1 MVNKKAGGGKI
12 KTWIDEHKKLSIV
25 LASTLLILFVAAITV
40 IAILVGRARLDDNN
54 GRPSYNP
61 ITKTAD
67 EVVYYYNVVNE
78 NKEILLTFKRGWYF
92 DLEGNNVDGV
102 NKSGEYTVKDNVIT
116 LDFLRDKD
124 GTATATIKN
133 PNELSVMLNGIPT
146 TFRKKV
152 NFTVSFINPDGTVIY
167 SESILNGKT
176 VAKPSTPTRENYDF
190 GGWYADAGC
199 TAEFNFGNPIT
210 KSTTIYAKWTPDQST
225 P

>member
-1 MVNKKAGGGKI
+1 MENKKTGGGKL
-12 KTWIDEHKKLSIV
+12 KAWIGEHKKLSIV
-25 LASTLLILFVAAITV
+25 LASTFLILFVAAITV
-40 IAILVGRARLDDNN
+40 IAILLGIAHLNNNN

-61 ITKTAD
+61 ITRNAD

-92 DLEGNNVDGV
+92 SLEGNNVDGV

-133 PNELSVMLNGIPT
+133 SNELSVMLNGIPT

-167 SESILNGKT
+167 TESVLNGKT
-176 VAKPSTPTRENYDF
+176 VAKPSAPTRENYDF
-190 GGWYADAGC
+190 GGWYSDAGC

-210 KSTTIYAKWTPDQST
+210 KSTTIYAKWIPNQST